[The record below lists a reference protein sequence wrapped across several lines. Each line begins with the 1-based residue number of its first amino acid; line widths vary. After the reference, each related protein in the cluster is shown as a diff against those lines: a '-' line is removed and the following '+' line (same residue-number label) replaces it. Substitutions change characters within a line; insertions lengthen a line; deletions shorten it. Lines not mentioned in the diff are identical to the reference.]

1 MSSQVSV
8 FLIDYFND
16 PIEFSSNTVEKL
28 YEILIKE
35 LKLTISHDYYNKDEE
50 LNLLKNNKYIA
61 INPYYEE
68 ISNKRILLFSNS
80 LEDLI
85 EQRSEASASI

>member
-1 MSSQVSV
+1 
-8 FLIDYFND
+8 
-16 PIEFSSNTVEKL
+16 
-28 YEILIKE
+28 
-35 LKLTISHDYYNKDEE
+35 
-50 LNLLKNNKYIA
+50 LKNNKYIA